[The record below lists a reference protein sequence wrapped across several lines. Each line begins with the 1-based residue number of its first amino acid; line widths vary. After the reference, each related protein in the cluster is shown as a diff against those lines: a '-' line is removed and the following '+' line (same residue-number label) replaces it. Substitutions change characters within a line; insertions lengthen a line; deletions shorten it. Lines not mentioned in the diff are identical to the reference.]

1 MARPLR
7 IEFSGALYHVMAR
20 GNARE
25 AIYLDDGDRQ
35 SFLDSLVRACE
46 RFDWALWAYCLMD
59 NHYHLLVETRR
70 PTLSRGMREVNG
82 VYTQGFNRR
91 HRRVG
96 HVLQGRFR
104 AILVDRDR
112 YLLEVSRYIVRNPV
126 QAGMCDSAA
135 DWPWSS
141 YPAVMGK
148 AAALPPLQVDATLDL
163 FGTQTGPARRAY
175 ARFVSEGSGEFE
187 PEDSASG
194 QIFLGDDAFI
204 AHATRKA
211 AAPSREVPKGQRAWT
226 SLAQIERASKDRDA
240 AIQAAYASGAFTLA
254 KIGAHFGLHY
264 ASVSRIARRER
275 EEHEE

>member
-1 MARPLR
+1 
-7 IEFSGALYHVMAR
+7 MAR

-91 HRRVG
+91 HRRGG
-96 HVLQGRFR
+96 HVLQGRFK
-104 AILVDRDR
+104 AILVDRDS
-112 YLLEVSRYIVRNPV
+112 YLLEVSRYIVLNPV

-148 AAALPPLQVDATLDL
+148 AAALPSLQVDATLAL

-175 ARFVSEGSGEFE
+175 ARFVAEGGCDSGTRSRSLGAGFSGRRIVHCTGHAQGSG
-187 PEDSASG
+187 A
-194 QIFLGDDAFI
+194 L
-204 AHATRKA
+204 TRSPKA
-211 AAPSREVPKGQRAWT
+211 AAGVDFAGADRTSCPRARFCDPGRLCERRIYAGPDWRTLWT
-226 SLAQIERASKDRDA
+226 SLC
-240 AIQAAYASGAFTLA
+240 
-254 KIGAHFGLHY
+254 IGE
-264 ASVSRIARRER
+264 SNRTT
-275 EEHEE
+275 

>member
-35 SFLDSLVRACE
+35 AFLDSLVRACD

-59 NHYHLLVETRR
+59 NHYQLLVETRR
-70 PTLSRGMREVNG
+70 PTLSRGMCEVNG

-91 HRRVG
+91 HRRGG
-96 HVLQGRFR
+96 HVLQGRFK
-104 AILVDRDR
+104 AILVDRDS
-112 YLLEVSRYIVRNPV
+112 YLLEVSRYIVLNPV

-148 AAALPPLQVDATLDL
+148 AAALPPLQVDATLAL

-175 ARFVSEGSGEFE
+175 ARFVAEGGCDFE
-187 PEDSASG
+187 PEAAAWG
-194 QIFLGDDAFI
+194 QVFLGDESFI
-204 AHATRKA
+204 AQATRKA
-211 AAPSREVPKGQRAWT
+211 AAPSREVPKRQRAWT
-226 SLAQIERASKDRDA
+226 SLAQIERAARGRDS

-254 KIGAHFGLHY
+254 QIGAHFGLHY
-264 ASVSRIARRER
+264 ASVSRIARRDQEK
-275 EEHEE
+275 

>member
-96 HVLQGRFR
+96 HVLQGRFK
-104 AILVDRDR
+104 AILVDRDS
-112 YLLEVSRYIVRNPV
+112 YLLEVSRYIVLNPV
-126 QAGMCDSAA
+126 PG
-135 DWPWSS
+135 
-141 YPAVMGK
+141 YLPAMDRSRLTRLCHPGHDV
-148 AAALPPLQVDATLDL
+148 ARPLAL
-163 FGTQTGPARRAY
+163 FRRT
-175 ARFVSEGSGEFE
+175 V
-187 PEDSASG
+187 
-194 QIFLGDDAFI
+194 
-204 AHATRKA
+204 
-211 AAPSREVPKGQRAWT
+211 
-226 SLAQIERASKDRDA
+226 
-240 AIQAAYASGAFTLA
+240 
-254 KIGAHFGLHY
+254 
-264 ASVSRIARRER
+264 
-275 EEHEE
+275 